1 MVTARV
7 GQGFYCQQFPEN
19 WDGKCA
25 VLKTDILPILI
36 VSHIVPWTESTD
48 DERLDVEDG
57 ILLSQLYGALFN
69 KTLNFLLII
78 IVT

>member
-36 VSHIVPWTESTD
+36 VSHIVPWSESTD
-48 DERLDVEDG
+48 GEWLDIEDG
-57 ILLSQLYGALFN
+57 ILLSPLYDAIFDE
-69 KTLNFLLII
+69 KLIF
-78 IVT
+78 